1 VRKGGEQ
8 TNSNLVTT
16 IAPKGKE
23 CSNEFLHTST
33 IIEKENHTRVRGG
46 GVGGCVSL
54 PLKVKE
60 LPRLVDIV
68 TNVRNNPQSSYVT
81 LEKDSNFMSKHLLFK
96 PTNLKP

>member
-1 VRKGGEQ
+1 
-8 TNSNLVTT
+8 L
-16 IAPKGKE
+16 
-23 CSNEFLHTST
+23 LHTST
-33 IIEKENHTRVRGG
+33 IIEKENHTRVGG
-46 GVGGCVSL
+46 GGCVSL

-81 LEKDSNFMSKHLLFK
+81 LEKDSNFMSKHLLFI